1 MFIWIKGFKN
11 EIENRLLFNGKKL
24 TKYVHKVDI
33 QLSIAPDHK
42 LVCLSIQLK
51 KLSTRGPGLW
61 KFNNSL
67 LKDEDY
73 IERIQKSYPEIRSK
87 YSYIQDEQML
97 WELLKM
103 EIRIF
108 TNSFAKVKKQ
118 NLIGSANVF
127 LRIN

>member
-1 MFIWIKGFKN
+1 MN
-11 EIENRLLFNGKKL
+11 SPPLFRAPSILRSCYSNYELK
-24 TKYVHKVDI
+24 TAI
-33 QLSIAPDHK
+33 QSSIAPDHK
-42 LVCLSIQLK
+42 LVCLSIQRK
-51 KLSTRGPGLW
+51 KISTRGPGFW

-73 IERIQKSYPEIRSK
+73 IERIQKLYPELRSK
-87 YSYIQDEQML
+87 YSYVQDEQML

-108 TNSFAKVKKQ
+108 TNSFAKVEKQ

>member
-1 MFIWIKGFKN
+1 MKSRIDYF
-11 EIENRLLFNGKKL
+11 LMAKKL

-33 QLSIAPDHK
+33 QSSIAPDHK

-51 KLSTRGPGLW
+51 KLSTRGPGFW

-73 IERIQKSYPEIRSK
+73 IERIQKSYPELQSK
-87 YSYIQDEQML
+87 YSYIQDEQKL

-103 EIRIF
+103 EIRIV
-108 TNSFAKVKKQ
+108 TNSFAKVEKQ
-118 NLIGSANVF
+118 NFIGSANVF